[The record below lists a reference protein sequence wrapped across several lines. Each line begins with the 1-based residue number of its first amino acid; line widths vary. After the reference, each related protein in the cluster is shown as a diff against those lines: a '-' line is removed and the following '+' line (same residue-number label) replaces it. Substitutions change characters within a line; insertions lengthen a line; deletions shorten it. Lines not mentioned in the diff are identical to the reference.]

1 MELTSMIEIL
11 KKYFN
16 NIYPNISFSEAK
28 FPNKNELLFPHLTIA
43 EYDDLVVKKLIKGDG
58 NPLKEINKI
67 NSSTTLAIYYYTLFV
82 KSNDSIIR
90 DFDFENQ
97 IGIPLNL
104 NKVKQRH
111 PNCILRSAN
120 IDVLYGINKTIWF
133 VESKF
138 LEPYYSSTQ
147 QLSDLYLDV
156 RNYGDNDNADIW
168 VRYAEEINGH
178 LIDYKFYNVSQM
190 FKHLLAI
197 YSHRKKWYD
206 KGYSTFVLLNVG
218 WKMSE
223 SFKARIESRRSLS
236 YINKRDE
243 QIEDQA
249 ERGILLLYNL
259 VKELHWNE
267 CKIEYK
273 HYNDSE
279 LLEIIKDSHHY
290 GDFTKRYL
298 IED

>member
-1 MELTSMIEIL
+1 MIEIL
-11 KKYFN
+11 KKYFKY
-16 NIYPNISFSEAK
+16 IYPNISFSDAK
-28 FPNKNELLFPHLTIA
+28 FPNKNEMLFPHLTLE
-43 EYDDLVVKKLIKGDG
+43 EYDDLVVGKLKKGDG
-58 NPLKEINKI
+58 NPLNEIYKV
-67 NSSTTLAIYYYTLFV
+67 NSSTTLAIYYYTLFL
-82 KSNDSIIR
+82 KSLGKIIR

-104 NKVKQRH
+104 DKVKQQY

-120 IDVLYGINKTIWF
+120 IDVLYGIDKTIWF

-147 QLSDLYLDV
+147 QLSQLYLDV
-156 RNYGDNDNADIW
+156 RNYAENDNSEIW
-168 VRYAEEINGH
+168 VHYAEEINSH
-178 LIDYKFYNVSQM
+178 LDDFKFYNVSQM
-190 FKHLLAI
+190 FKHLLAL
-197 YSHRKKWYD
+197 YTHRKNWYG
-206 KGYSTFVLLNVG
+206 KGYSTFILLNVG

-223 SFKARIESRRSLS
+223 SFKERIESKRSLS
-236 YINKRDE
+236 YINKRDK
-243 QIEDQA
+243 QIEKQA
-249 ERGILLLYNL
+249 ERGILLLNKL

-267 CKIEYK
+267 CKVEYK

-298 IED
+298 IEF